1 MKDLRHKLPQICFIC
16 HNHNPVLPSLMT
28 YHRVCYKSN
37 MTVATC
43 GAGTANPSRAPL
55 VFSGVR
61 VVWSLVFCVVF
72 CRSLFVFSGVRV
84 IWSLVFCVVFCRS
97 LFVFSGVRV
106 IWSLVFCVVFY
117 WSMFILLCCFV
128 CHSLIYSFWWPLT
141 SGIFNKLF
149 LQS

>member
-84 IWSLVFCVVFCRS
+84 VWSLVFCVVFCRL
-97 LFVFSGVRV
+97 LFVLSGVRV
-106 IWSLVFCVVFY
+106 VWSLIFFVVFCR
-117 WSMFILLCCFV
+117 SLC
-128 CHSLIYSFWWPLT
+128 LSFFFWPLHC
-141 SGIFNKLF
+141 LF
-149 LQS
+149 FFDLWLLITPFVSSN